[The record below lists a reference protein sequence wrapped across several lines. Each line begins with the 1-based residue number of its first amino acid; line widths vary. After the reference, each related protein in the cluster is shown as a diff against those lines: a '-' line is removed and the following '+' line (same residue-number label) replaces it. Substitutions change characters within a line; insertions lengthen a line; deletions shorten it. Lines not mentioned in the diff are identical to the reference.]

1 MPDDNAA
8 VQPLHHELIIA
19 GFGGQ
24 GVLKMGQTLVEAAM
38 REGREVVWTP
48 AYGPEMRGGPA
59 FCTVIISTQPIGA
72 PVVAQADT
80 AIIMDRPSLA
90 KYQQQVRH
98 GGNIIINSSLV
109 DPEQVRKDRRCLA
122 VRANHIAEEIGEALI
137 VNMVMLGAFL
147 ELTHL
152 VKPESVVQALREALP
167 ERRHHL
173 IPLNE
178 RALAAG
184 AEVVRAAACR
194 KADGANIENP
204 RNSSMEKANNPS
216 TKVV

>member
-1 MPDDNAA
+1 MPDDSAA
-8 VQPLHHELIIA
+8 RPLHHELIIA

-24 GVLKMGQTLVEAAM
+24 GVLKMGQTLAEAAM

-59 FCTVIISTQPIGA
+59 FCTVIISTEPIGA

-80 AIIMDRPSLA
+80 AIIMDQPSLA
-90 KYQQQVRH
+90 KYQQQVRP
-98 GGNIIINSSLV
+98 GGSIIINSSLV
-109 DPEQVRKDRRCLA
+109 DPGQVRKDRRCLP
-122 VRANHIAEEIGEALI
+122 VHANHIAEEIGEVLI

-152 VKPESVVQALREALP
+152 VSPDSVVQALREALP
-167 ERRHHL
+167 ARRHHL

-178 RALAAG
+178 QALAAG
-184 AEVVRAAACR
+184 AEAVRTATGCS
-194 KADGANIENP
+194 G
-204 RNSSMEKANNPS
+204 
-216 TKVV
+216 

>member
-8 VQPLHHELIIA
+8 ARPLHHELIIA

-24 GVLKMGQTLVEAAM
+24 GVLKMGQTLAEAAM
-38 REGREVVWTP
+38 REGRQVVWTP

-59 FCTVIISTQPIGA
+59 FCTVIVSTEPIGA

-80 AIIMDRPSLA
+80 AIIMDNPSLA
-90 KYQQQVRH
+90 KYQLQVRP
-98 GGNIIINSSLV
+98 GGSIIVNSSLI
-109 DPEQVRKDRRCLA
+109 DPDQVRMDRRCLA

-147 ELTHL
+147 ELTQL
-152 VKPESVVQALREALP
+152 VRPESVVQALREALP

-184 AEVVRAAACR
+184 AESVRASACR
-194 KADGANIENP
+194 G
-204 RNSSMEKANNPS
+204 
-216 TKVV
+216 V

>member
-1 MPDDNAA
+1 MADNNAA
-8 VQPLHHELIIA
+8 PRPLHHELIIA

-24 GVLKMGQTLVEAAM
+24 GVLKMGQTLAEAAM
-38 REGREVVWTP
+38 REGRQVVWTP

-59 FCTVIISTQPIGA
+59 FCTVIVSTEAIGA

-80 AIIMDRPSLA
+80 AIIMDSPSLA
-90 KYQQQVRH
+90 KYQRQVRP
-98 GGNIIINSSLV
+98 GGSIIINSSLV
-109 DPEQVRKDRRCLA
+109 DPDQMRKDRRCLA

-152 VKPESVVQALREALP
+152 VRPESVVQALREALP

-184 AEVVRAAACR
+184 AESVRASAAV
-194 KADGANIENP
+194 ALDDANVENQCD
-204 RNSSMEKANNPS
+204 SSLKKGNNPS
-216 TKVV
+216 IKVV

>member
-1 MPDDNAA
+1 MADEQKME
-8 VQPLHHELIIA
+8 QPLHHELIIA

-24 GVLKMGQTLVEAAM
+24 GVLKMGQTLAEAAL

-59 FCTVIISTQPIGA
+59 FCTVIISTTPIGA

-80 AIIMDRPSLA
+80 VIIMDRPSLA
-90 KYQQQVRH
+90 KYQSQVRP
-98 GGNIIINSSLV
+98 GGTILINSSLV
-109 DPEQVRKDRRCLA
+109 DPDQARKDRRCVA
-122 VRANHIAEEIGEALI
+122 IRANHIAEELGETLI

-152 VKPESVVQALREALP
+152 VKPESVVQALSEALP

-178 RALAAG
+178 KALAAG
-184 AEVVRAAACR
+184 AAVVRDLLC
-194 KADGANIENP
+194 GNP
-204 RNSSMEKANNPS
+204 
-216 TKVV
+216 